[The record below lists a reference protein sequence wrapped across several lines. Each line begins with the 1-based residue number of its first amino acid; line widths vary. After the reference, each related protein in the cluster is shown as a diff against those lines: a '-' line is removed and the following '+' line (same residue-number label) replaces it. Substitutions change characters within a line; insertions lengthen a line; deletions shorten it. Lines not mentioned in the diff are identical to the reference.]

1 MAVPIAPIIQ
11 GVAGIAQAIGG
22 GIQAKRAENKLE
34 KMVNNYKPNESIMDY
49 YNKALSRYNVNP
61 YTSNLF
67 NMQKQA
73 IDRNVASGVNS
84 LQSRRGAVA
93 GINSLVQSANDGYL
107 KAAATAEGQ
116 QAQALGQL
124 GQATGMKAQEQFKPF
139 EMKFNLLSQKAGGG
153 NQIMNAGL
161 GNIFGGASAYNDYK
175 MIDKIYGK

>member
-1 MAVPIAPIIQ
+1 MFPAIA
-11 GVAGIAQAIGG
+11 AAQAGVGAIQAVGG
-22 GIQAKRAENKLE
+22 LIQAKRAEKKLNKL
-34 KMVNNYKPNESIMDY
+34 VDNYKPNESIMDY
-49 YNKALSRYNVNP
+49 YNKALSRYNANP
-61 YTSNLF
+61 YTSNMF

-84 LQSRRGAVA
+84 LQGRRGAVA

>member
-22 GIQAKRAENKLE
+22 GIQAKRAEKKLNKL
-34 KMVNNYKPNESIMDY
+34 VDSYKPNESIMDY
-49 YNKALSRYNVNP
+49 YNKALSRYNANP
-61 YTSNLF
+61 YTSNMF

-73 IDRNVASGVNS
+73 INRNVASGVNS

-139 EMKFNLLSQKAGGG
+139 EMRYNLLSQKAGAGA
-153 NQIMNAGL
+153 QIMNAGL
-161 GNIFGGASAYNDYK
+161 SNIFGGAQSASDMK
-175 MIDKIYGK
+175 MIEKMYGK

>member
-22 GIQAKRAENKLE
+22 GIQAKRAEKKLNKL
-34 KMVNNYKPNESIMDY
+34 VDSYKPNESIMDY
-49 YNKALSRYNVNP
+49 YNKALSRYNANP
-61 YTSNLF
+61 YTSNMF

-107 KAAATAEGQ
+107 KAAATAEG
-116 QAQALGQL
+116 
-124 GQATGMKAQEQFKPF
+124 
-139 EMKFNLLSQKAGGG
+139 
-153 NQIMNAGL
+153 
-161 GNIFGGASAYNDYK
+161 
-175 MIDKIYGK
+175 